1 MSSRRTSFLGACGGL
16 SIALGT
22 AVADEVCLTVGAT
35 VSELRPNAS
44 EILAVP
50 SLDSGTPVT
59 VELGYDSATPGT
71 PEGEG
76 VAFQIPDLRLRL
88 VIDGVSSTPGDDPA
102 GQAFLID
109 SPVEMGQD
117 SLTFSGRVQFSGA
130 TVLVSLQLE
139 DLFGIAFGE
148 AVLPESL
155 EVSFFTRANLMT
167 KTLPGDSRSLLF
179 NAAVDVIDPCRPP
192 TEAPFRR
199 AETDGDGTLTLSDA
213 VRTLLFLFRGEEEPS
228 CMDAADSNDDGVVD
242 LSDGVRT
249 LLYLFNGG
257 SPPPAPTSCGADPT
271 TDGLGCKAFEPCA

>member
-1 MSSRRTSFLGACGGL
+1 MRRTTFLPGACCGL
-16 SIALGT
+16 FAALGT
-22 AVADEVCLTVGAT
+22 AAADEVCLSFGAT

-50 SLDSGTPVT
+50 TLDSGTPVT
-59 VELGYDSATPGT
+59 VELTYDPATPGT
-71 PEGEG
+71 PEADG
-76 VAFQIPDLRLRL
+76 VVFQIPDLRLRL
-88 VIDGVSSTPGDDPA
+88 IIDGVPSIPGDEPA

-109 SPVEMGQD
+109 FPVEMGMD
-117 SLTFSGRVQFSGA
+117 SLTFSGQVKFSDA
-130 TVLVSLQLE
+130 TVLVSVQLE
-139 DLFGIAFGE
+139 DLFGIAFEE

-155 EVSFFTRANLMT
+155 EVSSFTRANLMT
-167 KTLPGDSRSLLF
+167 RTLPGDSRSLLF
-179 NAAVDVIDPCRPP
+179 NATIEVIDPCRPP
-192 TEAPFRR
+192 AAVQFRR

-228 CMDAADSNDDGVVD
+228 CMDAADSNDDGVID

-271 TDGLGCKAFEPCA
+271 QDDLGCKSFEPCA